1 MRNRGDRSEIVPKIH
16 SFDGRI
22 KICAH
27 LCVRTTIEL
36 PDRLI
41 REAKKLT
48 AQKGITLKEFFT
60 NAVEKALLETPRETR
75 RMIRPPIIGKTS
87 VQIPARSN
95 EELAGLLEAEDLKN
109 FP

>member
-1 MRNRGDRSEIVPKIH
+1 M
-16 SFDGRI
+16 
-22 KICAH
+22 CAH
-27 LCVRTTIEL
+27 ICMRTTIEL

-41 REAKKLT
+41 REAKTLT

-60 NAVEKALLETPRETR
+60 HAVEKALLETPPETR
-75 RMIRPPIIGKTS
+75 RMIRPPISGKTG
-87 VQIPARSN
+87 VRIPARSN